1 MAVSYT
7 VTKAGSGLGP
17 FRFAHG
23 TFTSAAGDGNG
34 ETLTVS
40 THGLN
45 YVVFA
50 FLALDTG
57 AIMAQTPKISISS
70 GTITWTVED
79 TLGYSGRWFVLGL

>member
-7 VTKAGSGLGP
+7 VTKAGPGLGP

-34 ETLTVS
+34 ETLAQS
-40 THGLN
+40 THGLS
-45 YVVFA
+45 YIVDASVFIDA
-50 FLALDTG
+50 G
-57 AIMAQTPKISISS
+57 AMGAQTPKISISA

-79 TLGYSGRWFVLGL
+79 TLGQGGRWFVLGL